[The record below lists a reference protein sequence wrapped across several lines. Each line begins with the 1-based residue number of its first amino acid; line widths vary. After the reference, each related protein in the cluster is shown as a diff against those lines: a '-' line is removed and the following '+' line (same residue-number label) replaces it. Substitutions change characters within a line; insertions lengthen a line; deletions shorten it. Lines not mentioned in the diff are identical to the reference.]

1 VQHGGAD
8 ESRHYRRRNIEV
20 LLKKRLS
27 ALWAAAIIILT
38 VLLASGAALG
48 ITNGKV
54 DGTDGVTHPNVGAL
68 VASEPFDDGTYAYCT
83 GTLISP
89 TVFLTAAHCDPLTDD
104 GVTFATAYDPKTS
117 TTYIICASRNC
128 NGDQQNYDARY
139 RADPIN
145 DIAVVK
151 FYEPIT
157 TITPAK
163 LPDPTTNDPKVNL
176 DFAAKGDKFT
186 AVGYGGVIDTQ
197 SGGPT
202 SIVYDDQRRYAVSSF
217 KSVNQDYL
225 RLSQNLK
232 QEAGGTCDGD
242 SGGPNFFGQYPYD
255 YDNNPSTENVPVIAG
270 ITITGDTWCKA
281 TNVALRLDTEPVR
294 TFLRSQGVDV
304 PGD

>member
-1 VQHGGAD
+1 MSSAPLCEED
-8 ESRHYRRRNIEV
+8 REL
-20 LLKKRLS
+20 LLKRRLS
-27 ALWAAAIIILT
+27 VLWAAAIMVLT

-48 ITNGKV
+48 ITNGTL
-54 DGTDGVTHPNVGAL
+54 DENRHPNVGAL

-104 GVTFATAYDPKTS
+104 GVTFAAHYNPKTS
-117 TTYIICASRNC
+117 TTYLICASRQC

-157 TITPAK
+157 TITPAE
-163 LPDPTTNDPKVNL
+163 LPDPTTTNRKVNL

-197 SGGPT
+197 LGGPT
-202 SIVYDDQRRYAVSSF
+202 SIVYDDQRRKAASSF

-225 RLSQNLK
+225 RLSQNLN

-242 SGGPNFFGQYPYD
+242 SGGPNFFGAGD
-255 YDNNPSTENVPVIAG
+255 AETNVIAG

>member
-1 VQHGGAD
+1 MAGLMGSAPLCGED
-8 ESRHYRRRNIEV
+8 REL
-20 LLKKRLS
+20 LLKRRLS
-27 ALWAAAIIILT
+27 VLWAAAIMLLT

-48 ITNGKV
+48 ITNGTL
-54 DGTDGVTHPNVGAL
+54 DGNRHPNVGAL

-104 GVTFATAYDPKTS
+104 GVTFAAHYNPTTS
-117 TTYIICASRNC
+117 TTYLICASRQC

-157 TITPAK
+157 SITPAK
-163 LPDPTTNDPKVNL
+163 LPDPTTTNPKVNL

-202 SIVYDDQRRYAVSSF
+202 SIVYDDQRRYAASSF

-225 RLSQNLK
+225 RLSQNLN

-242 SGGPNFFGQYPYD
+242 SGGPNFFGAGTAET
-255 YDNNPSTENVPVIAG
+255 NVIAG

-281 TNVALRLDTEPVR
+281 TNVAFRLDAEPVR

>member
-1 VQHGGAD
+1 MLAK
-8 ESRHYRRRNIEV
+8 R
-20 LLKKRLS
+20 RLS
-27 ALWAAAIIILT
+27 ALWAAAIMILT
-38 VLLASGAALG
+38 VLACSGAALG
-48 ITNGKV
+48 ITNGTL
-54 DGTDGVTHPNVGAL
+54 DGNRHPNVGAL
-68 VASEPFDDGTYAYCT
+68 VASEPFDDGTYAYRT

-104 GVTFATAYDPKTS
+104 GVTFAAHYDPTTS
-117 TTYIICASRNC
+117 TTYIICASRQC
-128 NGDQQNYDARY
+128 NGDEQNYDARY
-139 RADPIN
+139 RADPVN

-163 LPDPTTNDPKVNL
+163 LPDPATTNRKVNL

-202 SIVYDDQRRYAVSSF
+202 SIVYDDQRRNAVSAF

-225 RLSQNLK
+225 RLSQNLN

-242 SGGPNFFGQYPYD
+242 SGGPNFFGAGD
-255 YDNNPSTENVPVIAG
+255 AETNVIAG

-294 TFLRSQGVDV
+294 TFLRGQGVDV

>member
-1 VQHGGAD
+1 VL
-8 ESRHYRRRNIEV
+8 SRRR
-20 LLKKRLS
+20 LS
-27 ALWAAAIIILT
+27 TLWAAAIIILT
-38 VLLASGAALG
+38 VLACSGAALG
-48 ITNGKV
+48 ITNGTL
-54 DGTDGVTHPNVGAL
+54 DGNRHPNVGAL

-104 GVTFATAYDPKTS
+104 GVTFDTSYNPTMS
-117 TTYIICASRNC
+117 TTYLICASRQC

-157 TITPAK
+157 TITPAN
-163 LPDPTTNDPKVNL
+163 LPDPTTDDRKVNL

-202 SIVYDDQRRYAVSSF
+202 SIVYDDQRRNAVSSF

-225 RLSQNLK
+225 RLSQNLN

-242 SGGPNFFGQYPYD
+242 SGGPNFFGAGD
-255 YDNNPSTENVPVIAG
+255 AETNVIAG